1 MDTHRAATDL
11 VAVADDVVRVGQHAA
26 GIGFDAVLPFR
37 FRRGEGMVHRGPGPR
52 ADRDLT
58 GGGRFVG
65 RLEQRRVNDPDECP
79 RIGVNQAQPVGD
91 LDAGRAQQ
99 CPRRFDRTGREED
112 AIAGFGPDMVGQSGA
127 LGLGQV
133 FGHRTAQRA
142 VFGDQHVGQS
152 AVAAL
157 LGPVLPAVQR
167 APRLRRP
174 ARHHHRAHIRC
185 LEDTKC
191 GVGEE
196 IRAFD
201 ELQPEPQVGFVRTE
215 SAHRFG
221 IADPRDGRR
230 NPVAYQRPQLG
241 QNFLGDR
248 DDVLGVD
255 EAHLHIELGEFGLA
269 VGAEVLVAVAAGDL
283 VVAFHPRHHQQLL
296 EQLRALR

>member
-1 MDTHRAATDL
+1 M
-11 VAVADDVVRVGQHAA
+11 
-26 GIGFDAVLPFR
+26 
-37 FRRGEGMVHRGPGPR
+37 
-52 ADRDLT
+52 
-58 GGGRFVG
+58 
-65 RLEQRRVNDPDECP
+65 
-79 RIGVNQAQPVGD
+79 
-91 LDAGRAQQ
+91 
-99 CPRRFDRTGREED
+99 
-112 AIAGFGPDMVGQSGA
+112 
-127 LGLGQV
+127 
-133 FGHRTAQRA
+133 
-142 VFGDQHVGQS
+142 
-152 AVAAL
+152 AAL